1 MLKFDSSEHINKF
14 INDLSSYC
22 LHPQILLIQISGNSK
37 TIIDNMFSNIANHL
51 LKMLLQYDFYYMWSP
66 SAVFLFAWF
75 FFLIIIPT
83 REMLKYMT
91 GADLMRTHF

>member
-1 MLKFDSSEHINKF
+1 MYICTFNDHYLNLLLGKLSKENDKNILIGDFNIDLLKFDSSEHINKF

-51 LKMLLQYDFYYMWSP
+51 FKMLLQYYFYYM
-66 SAVFLFAWF
+66 
-75 FFLIIIPT
+75 
-83 REMLKYMT
+83 
-91 GADLMRTHF
+91 